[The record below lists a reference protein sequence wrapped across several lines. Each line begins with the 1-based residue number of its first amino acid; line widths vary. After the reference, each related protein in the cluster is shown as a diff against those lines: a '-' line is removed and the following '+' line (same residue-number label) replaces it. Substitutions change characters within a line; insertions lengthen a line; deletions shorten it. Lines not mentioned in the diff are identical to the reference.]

1 MSTYGP
7 VAVLGNGIVS
17 GTSSTFDNTNLASAD
32 KGLINTTTQ
41 VCYKFADAMSG
52 FLVDSTKL
60 SYISGA
66 STNVE
71 YCPSRIF
78 DITADNGLSF
88 AQGSSSV
95 SPQYMFN
102 AKNGKITLW
111 YYSSNTS
118 NYTVEFD
125 YNGIRTPNR
134 SGSFTLGSATNRL
147 GTIYSTAAINTSDE
161 RFKERQSDIDID
173 FDKLKTI
180 PKFIFKWKDSFLKDD
195 DDLHIGTSA
204 QAIRDIYPEIV
215 HVYNNDVE
223 LCAPRDIYDPD
234 AVLAIEYDKLGVI
247 ALAAIDKLH
256 EENIQLKEEN
266 EQLKTRLDNL
276 ETILKEKGIL

>member
-7 VAVLGNGIVS
+7 VSVLGNGIIS
-17 GTSSTFDNTNLASAD
+17 GTSTTFDNTNLVSGD

-41 VCYKFADAMSG
+41 LCYKFADTLSG
-52 FLVDSTKL
+52 FLVDSNKL

-66 STNVE
+66 NTNVSV
-71 YCPSRIF
+71 CPSRIF
-78 DITADNGLSF
+78 DITAGNGLTF

-95 SPQYMFN
+95 SPQYIFN
-102 AKNGKITLW
+102 VKNGNIKLG
-111 YYSSNTS
+111 YCASSSSIYNVDF
-118 NYTVEFD
+118 N
-125 YNGIRTPNR
+125 YNGITPSR
-134 SGSFTLGSATNRL
+134 SGTFTLGSATKRL
-147 GTIYSTAAINTSDE
+147 GTIYSNASINTSDE
-161 RFKERQSDIDID
+161 RFKELQSDIEID
-173 FDKLKTI
+173 LDKLKTI

-247 ALAAIDKLH
+247 ALAAVDKLH

-266 EQLKTRLDNL
+266 EQLKTRLDTL